1 MMETITLIGMI
12 FLIAGLVLAG
22 VEMCVPGFGLPG
34 ISAIICLTAGI
45 FMAAKSVEQGIMYAI
60 IVVVILA
67 VMMTI
72 VMLVLHLPRKSS
84 PIVLNDEMK
93 NTTEYIGD
101 DDLSCL
107 IDKEGAAITDLRPFG
122 KGMFDGVE
130 LAVRVYDGKYIQHG
144 SRVKIIGQKDNTLLV
159 KKI

>member
-1 MMETITLIGMI
+1 METITTIGWI
-12 FLIAGLVLAG
+12 LVIAGFVLAG

-34 ISAIICLTAGI
+34 ISSIICLIAGVL
-45 FMAAKSVEQGIMYAI
+45 MTSKSIEQGIMHTI
-60 IVVVILA
+60 IVVVVLA

-84 PIVLNDEMK
+84 PIVLNDEMSSV
-93 NTTEYIGD
+93 TEYIDD

-107 IDKEGAAITDLRPFG
+107 IDKEGMAITDLRPFG

-130 LAVRVYDGKYIQHG
+130 LAVRAYDGKYIQHG
-144 SRVKIIGQKDNTLLV
+144 NRIKIIGQRDNTLLV
-159 KKI
+159 KII